1 MRDKTD
7 TNPEAAGRVP
17 GGGVA
22 VPGLEAWFV
31 EEVLP
36 LEAALM
42 QFLRRSGRNAHELAD
57 LRQEVYL
64 RVCEA
69 AKHQVPRP
77 VRPLLLTIARNLMI
91 DQMRRDSVIPIDA
104 VSDLDAL
111 NIAADVPGP
120 DRTALARSELR
131 RLRAALET
139 LPPRCREVVTLRR
152 IEGLSRSEIA
162 KIMGISDKTVTEYL
176 TNGVRALANSLYAE
190 DAQPARRPK

>member
-1 MRDKTD
+1 MRETSD
-7 TNPEAAGRVP
+7 TNPEAAGLAP

-42 QFLRRSGRNAHELAD
+42 QFLRRSGRNAHEIAD

-69 AKHQVPRP
+69 AKRQIPRP
-77 VRPLLLTIARNLMI
+77 VRPFLFTIARNLLI

-104 VSDLDAL
+104 VSDIEML

-120 DRTALARSELR
+120 DRNALARSELR
-131 RLRAALET
+131 RLRAALEN
-139 LPPRCREVVTLRR
+139 LPPRCREVVILRR
-152 IEGLSRSEIA
+152 IEGLSRREIA
-162 KIMGISDKTVTEYL
+162 SRMGIADKTVTEYL
-176 TNGVRALANSLYAE
+176 TNGVRALANSLYTE
-190 DAQPARRPK
+190 DAPAARRPE